1 MTAKTEL
8 QLVDDGFEEIFSK
21 IYLVFA
27 QSYGSAK
34 SPAEQQTAVTTLQTQ
49 VRIARSTRDAAKQN
63 LP

>member
-8 QLVDDGFEEIFSK
+8 QLVDDGFEEMFGK

-34 SPAEQQTAVTTLQTQ
+34 DPAEQQTAVATFQTQ
-49 VRIARSTRDAAKQN
+49 VRTARSTRDAAKQH

>member
-1 MTAKTEL
+1 MVAKTEP
-8 QLVDDGFEEIFSK
+8 QLVDDGFEEVFSK

-34 SPAEQQTAVTTLQTQ
+34 NPAEQQAAVATFQTQ
-49 VRIARSTRDAAKQN
+49 VKTARSARDAAKGN